1 MSGKP
6 ENDRVM
12 EHRTA
17 ATRPSSDDSSN
28 DDSVRPSAVAWATVE
43 QEVPELAAA
52 VKARFDVARH
62 HVLATIRRDG
72 SPRVSG
78 TEVLFRNGQML
89 LGSMWESTKAL
100 DLQRDGRFALHSNPG
115 DGSMEGG
122 DAKVSGVAVE
132 LVGEAHEQFEL
143 EEQPPGP
150 FHLFR
155 LDVTQVV
162 HSTLHPDGDRMVIR
176 SWRPGTGIHTV
187 ERR

>member
-1 MSGKP
+1 
-6 ENDRVM
+6 M
-12 EHRTA
+12 EH
-17 ATRPSSDDSSN
+17 ATGQTTSSSDSPARPPAGPL
-28 DDSVRPSAVAWATVE
+28 VRPPAVPWPTVE
-43 QEVPELAAA
+43 YEAPDLAAA
-52 VKARFDVARH
+52 VRTRFEAALH
-62 HVLATIRRDG
+62 HVLATLRRDG

-78 TEVLFRNGQML
+78 TEVSFHEDQML
-89 LGSMWESTKAL
+89 LGSMWRSAKAL

-132 LVGEAHEQFEL
+132 LVGEQHEEFERAV
-143 EEQPPGP
+143 QPPGP

-155 LDVTQVV
+155 LDIAQVV

-176 SWRPGTGIHTV
+176 SWGPGRGIDTV